1 MHSVNQQ
8 WQQDLVLLGGGHAHA
23 LVLLRLAMQPLP
35 GVRVTLVSEASDS
48 PYSGM
53 LPGLVAGHYQRDEV
67 HIDLRNLCRHAGVRF
82 LHAQVAGIDPALKR
96 VLLQGRP
103 PLEYDKLSL
112 NIGATPDLDVAG
124 AQHVIPVKPITTFW
138 PRWLQ
143 VRDQLLQAD
152 AGKTI
157 LVVGGGAGSVE
168 LALAMAHRLRASARP
183 HRVQLVTR
191 GEQLLPGYP
200 ALMLR
205 WLQPRLQQYGIQ
217 VHTQFEVANVQPDGV
232 QNAAGQFL
240 PADAIFW
247 CTQARAADWPGE
259 SGLAVQEKGF
269 VRVHDTLQS
278 VSHPDIFA
286 AGDCAWLDPVALPR
300 AGVYAVRQAPVLF
313 ENLRRSFLHQPL
325 QPYRP
330 QRRFLSLLAT
340 GDRDAVGARG
350 AFSIA
355 GAWVWRWKDR
365 IDRRFMA
372 MLQQLP
378 VLPPPQQ
385 QDDVSLEPPA
395 MRCGGCG
402 GKVGADVLQQALAA
416 LNDTPD
422 EKTGQEQCPLP
433 ARDDAALIDVCADPV
448 APLLVQSVDVLK
460 PLLDDPFLFARITA
474 LHALSDL
481 YAMHAQPHSAQ
492 LQVQLPLLHERL
504 QIRDMQQLLQ
514 GVRQELRQAGAEL
527 LGGHTLEAETLQ
539 LGLTVNGLAQR
550 QQVLRKGGAQAGD
563 RLLLTKPLGSGALFA
578 AFMRGAARAD
588 WIDAALQH
596 LLQSNALAADVLAS
610 HQAHALTDVT
620 GFGLL
625 GHLLEM
631 LDASGVGAELNL
643 AQVPAMN
650 GALDCIARGYRSTL
664 SPANQRARHRVSLQT
679 IAADDPRYTLL
690 FDPQTSGGLLA
701 AVPARQAQHCLEQ
714 LRAVQI
720 PAAIIGG
727 VLEQA
732 SVSEAAVLMRE

>member
-1 MHSVNQQ
+1 MQAVIQHWNH
-8 WQQDLVLLGGGHAHA
+8 DLILLGGGHAHV
-23 LVLLRLAMQPLP
+23 LVLLRHAMQPLP

-82 LHAQVAGIDPALKR
+82 IHAQVTGIDPVMKQ
-96 VLLQGRP
+96 VQLQGRP
-103 PLEYDKLSL
+103 PLAYDRLSL
-112 NIGATPDLDVAG
+112 NTGATPDLDVKG
-124 AQHVIPVKPITTFW
+124 AQHVIPVKPIASFW

-143 VRDQLLQAD
+143 VRDQLLQAE

-168 LALAMAHRLRASARP
+168 LALAMSQRLRESAQP

-191 GEQLLPGYP
+191 GERLLPGYP
-200 ALMLR
+200 PLMLH
-205 WLQPRLQQYGIQ
+205 WLQPRLQQHGIQ
-217 VHTQFEVANVQPDGV
+217 VHTQFEVAEVRSDGV
-232 QNAAGQFL
+232 QGRAGQFL

-247 CTQARAADWPGE
+247 CTQARAADWPAA
-259 SGLAVQEKGF
+259 SGLAVQENGF

-286 AGDCAWLDPVALPR
+286 AGDCAWLDNIALPR

-313 ENLRRSFLHQPL
+313 ENLRRSFADLPL
-325 QPYRP
+325 QHYRP
-330 QRRFLSLLAT
+330 QRQFLSLLAT

-350 AFSIA
+350 PFSMA
-355 GAWVWRWKDR
+355 GPWVWRWKDR
-365 IDRRFMA
+365 IDRRFMR

-385 QDDVSLEPPA
+385 QDGVSLEPPA

-402 GKVGADVLQQALAA
+402 GKVGADVLQQALAT

-422 EKTGQEQCPLP
+422 QNRCPVP
-433 ARDDAALIDVCADPV
+433 VRDDAALIDVSADPA

-460 PLLDDPFLFARITA
+460 PLLDDPWLFARITT

-492 LQVQLPLLHERL
+492 LQVQLPLLSERL

-514 GVRQELRQAGAEL
+514 GVRQELQQAGAEL

-550 QQVLRKGGAQAGD
+550 EKILRKGGARPGD
-563 RLLLTKPLGSGALFA
+563 VLLLTKPLGSGALFA
-578 AFMRGAARAD
+578 AFMRGAARGD
-588 WIDAALQH
+588 WIDAALQL
-596 LLQSNALAADVLAS
+596 LLQSNATAAEVLAS
-610 HQAHALTDVT
+610 DHAHALTDVT

-643 AQVPAMN
+643 AQVPAMT

-679 IAADDPRYTLL
+679 IAADDSRYVLL
-690 FDPQTSGGLLA
+690 FDPQTSGGLLT
-701 AVPARQAQHCLEQ
+701 AVPAQQAQHCLEQ
-714 LRAVQI
+714 LHAAQI
-720 PAAIIGG
+720 PAAIIGAVVEKPPAPENT
-727 VLEQA
+727 VLI
-732 SVSEAAVLMRE
+732 RE